1 LFCPGLFR
9 CELDQYLTL
18 GNHSDHPNEE
28 QEILD
33 RQFNNY
39 YKVQARDTRTS
50 YEAIHANACQL

>member
-1 LFCPGLFR
+1 M
-9 CELDQYLTL
+9 